1 MLSIPRHGGRSTH
14 RRNLIRSVA
23 VLLVA
28 TGSLLASGTAAKAAD
43 LCGVWKGHW
52 QSCTDQFSGT
62 VKARITRIGPGKY
75 QAVFTGRAF
84 KVMPY
89 RYKATLL
96 ATKDPAT
103 GKVRFRCTRKLPF
116 WGCYWM
122 NGTASDCCLN
132 ARYRT
137 DDHTGYFVMQRVR

>member
-1 MLSIPRHGGRSTH
+1 MPHCTSRVYRVGSRRTLVRS
-14 RRNLIRSVA
+14 A
-23 VLLVA
+23 VLLVGIA
-28 TGSLLASGTAAKAAD
+28 GWLLASGHATHAAD
-43 LCGVWKGHW
+43 LSGVWKGHW

-62 VKARITRIGPGKY
+62 VKARITRIAPGKY

-89 RYKATLL
+89 RYTATLL
-96 ATKDPAT
+96 ACKDPAT

-116 WGCYWM
+116 WGSYWM
-122 NGTASDCCLN
+122 NGTAGDCCLN

-137 DDHTGYFVMQRVR
+137 DDHTGYFVMRRIR

>member
-1 MLSIPRHGGRSTH
+1 MP
-14 RRNLIRSVA
+14 A
-23 VLLVA
+23 A
-28 TGSLLASGTAAKAAD
+28 WPPDPPWKKTGSFLRRVILFAALAGIFGGGQAANAAD
-43 LCGVWKGHW
+43 LCGVWKGRW

-75 QAVFTGRAF
+75 HAVFTGRAF

-89 RYKATLL
+89 RYTATLL
-96 ATKDPAT
+96 ACNDPAT
-103 GKVRFRCTRKLPF
+103 GKVKFRCTRKLPL

-122 NGTASDCCLN
+122 HGTASNCCLN

-137 DDHTGYFVMQRVR
+137 DDHTGYFVMERVR